1 LTSIIANLRKGLQAQ
16 ENPNL
21 NLEQNIMDTMA
32 LHRRYLSNSRSPPR
46 KIEDLETNESLTLT
60 EPMTSLSWTE
70 SSISNDTS
78 TVENDNSNTAE
89 QSPILN
95 EETTSQYTVE
105 ILRAKIESLNRENA
119 ELRES
124 KSRVLKKYKSLH
136 EEMIRKS
143 SIIEDL
149 RRNFDCGVLE

>member
-1 LTSIIANLRKGLQAQ
+1 
-16 ENPNL
+16 
-21 NLEQNIMDTMA
+21 MDTMA
-32 LHRRYLSNSRSPPR
+32 LHRRYLSNSRSPPG

-60 EPMTSLSWTE
+60 EPMTSLSWTD
-70 SSISNDTS
+70 SSISNYSS

-124 KSRVLKKYKSLH
+124 KSRVLNKYKSLH
-136 EEMIRKS
+136 EETMLKS

-149 RRNFDCGVLE
+149 GRKLDCGILE